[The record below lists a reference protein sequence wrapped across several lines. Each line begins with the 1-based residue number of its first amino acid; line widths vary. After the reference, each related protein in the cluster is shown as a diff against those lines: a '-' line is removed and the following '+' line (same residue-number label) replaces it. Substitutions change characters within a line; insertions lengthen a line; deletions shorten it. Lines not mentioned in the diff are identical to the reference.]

1 MIRADNPTLAARRA
15 ADMAAASY
23 VRLEEDGTYTIHA
36 AKPPSPPY
44 VAASPGD
51 DISLVLER
59 IRRLAGG
66 AAVPRGD
73 G

>member
-1 MIRADNPTLAARRA
+1 MIRAGNPTLAARRA
-15 ADMAAASY
+15 ADMAAVSY
-23 VRLEEDGTYTIHA
+23 VRLEEDGSYTIRT

-51 DISLVLER
+51 DADLVLER
-59 IRRLAGG
+59 IRRLAGRTP
-66 AAVPRGD
+66 APQD